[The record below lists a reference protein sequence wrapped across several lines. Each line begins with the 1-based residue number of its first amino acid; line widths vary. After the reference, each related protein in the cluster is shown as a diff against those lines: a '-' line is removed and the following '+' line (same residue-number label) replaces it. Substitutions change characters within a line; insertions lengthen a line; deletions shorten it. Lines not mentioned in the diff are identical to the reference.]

1 MLFASHKRSYDSRR
15 QAVRFWGYD
24 GAVECAFFVT
34 AEALRRVHPA
44 MLDSEAGLLEAFDSN
59 RELICAMAARL
70 HAWERG
76 RRYGPAVAE
85 I

>member
-1 MLFASHKRSYDSRR
+1 MLFASHKRSYDSTR
-15 QAVRFWGYD
+15 QAVHFWGYD

-44 MLDSEAGLLEAFDSN
+44 MPDSEAGMLAAFDSN
-59 RELICAMAARL
+59 RELICAMAAKL
-70 HAWERG
+70 HASEHRG
-76 RRYGPAVAE
+76 RYGLAVAE